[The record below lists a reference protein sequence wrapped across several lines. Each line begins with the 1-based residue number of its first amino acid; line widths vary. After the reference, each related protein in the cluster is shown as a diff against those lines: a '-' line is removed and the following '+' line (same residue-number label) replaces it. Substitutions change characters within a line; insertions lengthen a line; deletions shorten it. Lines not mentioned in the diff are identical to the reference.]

1 MEIMPIN
8 KVRLIKGVPFTISYQ
23 DIIQFDN
30 STAQLNYFNSLPHLE
45 IDNITYVRQTTK
57 IKVPYNRESL
67 LDYNYLY
74 FQNSNYGDKIFYA
87 FITKVEYVNPN
98 TSAISFVIDEWQT
111 WCFDITF
118 MPTFIERK
126 HCQRWNSDGSPVINT
141 IDEGL
146 DYGSEYITKDH
157 EQYNNDLYWI
167 CFVTSIDLSN
177 ANLSAEDVPTI
188 LTTFYLPI
196 YKTTTSLINTG
207 KITTEISGV
216 TFGGNFSSPNNW
228 LTEFRNNTALTGTLV
243 SCFITSES
251 PFEYNYTINNN
262 SINVNITGK
271 GGVAQIPN
279 ATELGYVA
287 IFSSDSVPARITR
300 TFSKYGNLKNNITES
315 KLLMYPYSYVQL
327 IDGQGNNFII
337 KPEYLNSSNI
347 QIETFTSGG
356 LNSKQ
361 AHIVQNYRYTAS
373 LNQCRWELQ
382 NGIINSYNNNL
393 TIIDD
398 YTAASL
404 QGNSN
409 TINNTINNTQL
420 QSNLNNTMTQNTA
433 DAAMKS
439 AILQS
444 AANAFG
450 QIAGGAIMG
459 AAIPGGLT
467 AAQGAIISGVQSIG
481 QSVSQIGSTA
491 MENKALIEN
500 TELQGQLTNQKT
512 IATEMAKVQDAK
524 MVADNVALQGGD
536 VYFTYQNQFSGYC
549 LVYRQISNE
558 YIAILENYFKKYGYK
573 VNTIEI
579 PNLHTRESWN
589 YIRTIDCN
597 IKASINAESLE
608 KLRTMFNNGVT
619 VWHTTDVGNY
629 TLSNNEI

>member
-8 KVRLIKGVPFTISYQ
+8 KVRLIKSVPFNISYQ

-30 STAQLNYFNSLPHLE
+30 STAQLNYFNSLPYLE

-67 LDYNYLY
+67 LEYNYLY

-87 FITKVEYVNPN
+87 FITNVEYVNPN

-167 CFVTSIDLSN
+167 CFVTSLVTSESDN
-177 ANLSAEDVPTI
+177 RNDVPNP
-188 LTTFYLPI
+188 LSLFYLPI
-196 YKTTTSLINTG
+196 YHTSSRIITDSSIKLVNNSPHLTTPKELLNS
-207 KITTEISGV
+207 
-216 TFGGNFSSPNNW
+216 
-228 LTEFRNNTALTGTLV
+228 FRNSEVLVNKLV
-243 SCFITSES
+243 SCYICEEP
-251 PFEYNYTINNN
+251 PFRYTYQISDN
-262 SINVNITGK
+262 SIIITPDNVSDVDVYGT
-271 GGVAQIPN
+271 QLP
-279 ATELGYVA
+279 GYV
-287 IFSSDSVPARITR
+287 ITYR
-300 TFSKYGNLKNNITES
+300 GTGMLNEPVRSFSKYGNLRNYVTES

-337 KPEYLNSSNI
+337 KPEYITSSDI
-347 QIETFTSGG
+347 QISTFTS
-356 LNSKQ
+356 NSTANKI
-361 AHIVQNYRYTAS
+361 AHIVQNYRYLSNVTLS
-373 LNQCRWELQ
+373 NCRWELQ
-382 NGIINSYNNNL
+382 NGIINSSPNTL
-393 TIIDD
+393 TTVDD
-398 YTAASL
+398 YTAAYL

-409 TINNTINNTQL
+409 TISTNIANIQL
-420 QSNLNNTMTQNTA
+420 QAETNNIMSQNTA
-433 DAAMKS
+433 K
-439 AILQS
+439 
-444 AANAFG
+444 ANRASSF
-450 QIAGGAIMG
+450 
-459 AAIPGGLT
+459 
-467 AAQGAIISGVQSIG
+467 VESIG
-481 QSVSQIGSTA
+481 TIGTSTVNGA
-491 MENKALIEN
+491 LMGDIKGGPGMGVGALIGAGQGLVQAGTNMISTEIQNKALIEN
-500 TELQGQLTNQKT
+500 TELQGNVSYEKA
-512 IATEMAKVQDAK
+512 IASEMAKIQDAK

-536 VYFTYQNQFSGYC
+536 VFFTYQNKFNGYC

-558 YIAILENYFKKYGYK
+558 YISILENYFKKYGYK

>member
-30 STAQLNYFNSLPHLE
+30 STAQLNYFNSLPYLE

-157 EQYNNDLYWI
+157 AQYNNDLYWV
-167 CFVTSIDLSN
+167 CFVNSDTTSISDN
-177 ANLSAEDVPTI
+177 RNDVPNPLSI
-188 LTTFYLPI
+188 YYLPI
-196 YKTTTSLINTG
+196 YHTSSTI
-207 KITTEISGV
+207 ITDSYVQLVVNRPHLT
-216 TFGGNFSSPNNW
+216 SPYE
-228 LTEFRNNTALTGTLV
+228 LLLAFRNDERLVDKLV
-243 SCFITSES
+243 SCYICEEP
-251 PFEYNYTINNN
+251 PFSYTYQISDN
-262 SINVNITGK
+262 SIIITPDNVMDIDVYSVQLPGFVITYRGT
-271 GGVAQIPN
+271 GMLNEPVR
-279 ATELGYVA
+279 
-287 IFSSDSVPARITR
+287 S
-300 TFSKYGNLKNNITES
+300 FSKYGNLRNYVTES

-337 KPEYLNSSNI
+337 KPEYVTSSDI
-347 QIETFTSGG
+347 QISTFTS
-356 LNSKQ
+356 NSTANKI
-361 AHIVQNYRYTAS
+361 AHIVQNYRYSSNITLS
-373 LNQCRWELQ
+373 NCRWELQ
-382 NGIINSYNNNL
+382 NGIINSSPNTL
-393 TIIDD
+393 TIVDD
-398 YTAASL
+398 YTAAYL

-409 TINNTINNTQL
+409 TISTNIANIQL
-420 QSNLNNTMTQNTA
+420 QAETNNIMTQNTA
-433 DAAMKS
+433 R
-439 AILQS
+439 
-444 AANAFG
+444 ANRASSFVEG
-450 QIAGGAIMG
+450 IG
-459 AAIPGGLT
+459 T
-467 AAQGAIISGVQSIG
+467 IG
-481 QSVSQIGSTA
+481 QSTVNGALMGDIKGGPGMGVGALIGAGQGLLQAGTNMLST
-491 MENKALIEN
+491 EIQNKALIEN
-500 TELQGQLTNQKT
+500 TELQGNVSYEK
-512 IATEMAKVQDAK
+512 AVASEMAKIQDAK

-536 VYFTYQNQFSGYC
+536 VYFTYQNKFNGYC

>member
-30 STAQLNYFNSLPHLE
+30 STAQLNYFNSLPYLE

-87 FITKVEYVNPN
+87 FITNVEYVNPN

-167 CFVTSIDLSN
+167 CFVTSLDNIDDYTHSVP
-177 ANLSAEDVPTI
+177 SVMDVPTI

-196 YKTTTSLINTG
+196 YKQTNSIRTQSTFNGTSLEMPID
-207 KITTEISGV
+207 I
-216 TFGGNFSSPNNW
+216 
-228 LTEFRNNTALTGTLV
+228 LHRFRYDDLLVNKLV
-243 SCFITSES
+243 SCFIISEA
-251 PFEYNYTINNN
+251 PFNYTY
-262 SINVNITGK
+262 SINDNIINITSNDESCSLVSVK
-271 GGVAQIPN
+271 
-279 ATELGYVA
+279 T
-287 IFSSDSVPARITR
+287 SSDSMNVIAFTSQKVPNRITHSF
-300 TFSKYGNLKNNITES
+300 TKYDKLKNYVTES

-327 IDGQGNNFII
+327 VDGQGNNFII
-337 KPEYLNSSNI
+337 KPEYVNNSSINI
-347 QIETFTSGG
+347 TTYTSAG

-361 AHIVQNYRYTAS
+361 AHIVQDYRQQNVE
-373 LNQCRWELQ
+373 LNACRWELQ
-382 NGIINSYNNNL
+382 NGIINSMPNNL
-393 TIIDD
+393 TIVDD
-398 YTAASL
+398 YSAAYI
-404 QGNSN
+404 QGNAN
-409 TINNTINNTQL
+409 TISTNIANIQL
-420 QSNLNNTMTQNTA
+420 QAETNNIMTQNTA
-433 DAAMKS
+433 R
-439 AILQS
+439 
-444 AANAFG
+444 ANRASSFVEG
-450 QIAGGAIMG
+450 IG
-459 AAIPGGLT
+459 T
-467 AAQGAIISGVQSIG
+467 IG
-481 QSVSQIGSTA
+481 QSTVNGALMGDIKGGPGMGVGALIGAGQGLLQAGTNMIST
-491 MENKALIEN
+491 EIQNKALIEN
-500 TELQGQLTNQKT
+500 TELQGNVSYEK
-512 IATEMAKVQDAK
+512 AVASEMAKIQDAK

>member
-8 KVRLIKGVPFTISYQ
+8 KVRLIKSVPFNISYQ

-30 STAQLNYFNSLPHLE
+30 STAQLNYFNSLPYLE

-67 LDYNYLY
+67 LEYNYLY

-87 FITKVEYVNPN
+87 FITNVEYVNPN

-167 CFVTSIDLSN
+167 CFVTSLVTSESDN
-177 ANLSAEDVPTI
+177 RNDVPNP
-188 LTTFYLPI
+188 LSLFYLPI
-196 YKTTTSLINTG
+196 YHTSSRIITDSSIKLVNNSPHLTTPKELLNS
-207 KITTEISGV
+207 
-216 TFGGNFSSPNNW
+216 
-228 LTEFRNNTALTGTLV
+228 FRNSEVLVNKLV
-243 SCFITSES
+243 SCYICEEP
-251 PFEYNYTINNN
+251 PFRYTYQISDN
-262 SINVNITGK
+262 SIIITPDNVSDVDVYGT
-271 GGVAQIPN
+271 QLP
-279 ATELGYVA
+279 GYV
-287 IFSSDSVPARITR
+287 ITYR
-300 TFSKYGNLKNNITES
+300 GTGMLNEPVRSFSKYGNLRNYVTES

-337 KPEYLNSSNI
+337 KPEYITSSDI
-347 QIETFTSGG
+347 QISTFTS
-356 LNSKQ
+356 NSTANKI
-361 AHIVQNYRYTAS
+361 AHIVQNYRYLSNVTLS
-373 LNQCRWELQ
+373 NCRWELQ
-382 NGIINSYNNNL
+382 NGIINSSPNTL
-393 TIIDD
+393 TTVDD
-398 YTAASL
+398 YTAAYL

-409 TINNTINNTQL
+409 TISTNIANIQL
-420 QSNLNNTMTQNTA
+420 QAETNNIMSQNTA
-433 DAAMKS
+433 K
-439 AILQS
+439 
-444 AANAFG
+444 ANRASSF
-450 QIAGGAIMG
+450 
-459 AAIPGGLT
+459 
-467 AAQGAIISGVQSIG
+467 VESIG
-481 QSVSQIGSTA
+481 TIGTSTVNGA
-491 MENKALIEN
+491 LMGDIKGGPGMGVGALIGAGQGLVQAGTNMISTEIQNKALIEN
-500 TELQGQLTNQKT
+500 TELQGNVSYEKA
-512 IATEMAKVQDAK
+512 IASEMAKIQDAK

-536 VYFTYQNQFSGYC
+536 VFFTYQNKFNGYC